1 VSTVLPDTDGRKEA
15 ENVMEHKGKRVLVV
29 DDDSELLYVL
39 SVRLVSAGY
48 TVYGAANGVEALE
61 QMEKHPVDVVLTD
74 YHMPKMNGL
83 ELLSNSRVSWP
94 GIPVIVVSGEQE
106 DMAHEAIDRGA
117 YAWVRKGSGFTT
129 LLEILASAIQQSV
142 HV

>member
-1 VSTVLPDTDGRKEA
+1 
-15 ENVMEHKGKRVLVV
+15 MIEHKGKRVLVV

-83 ELLSNSRVSWP
+83 ELLSNSRVTWP

-117 YAWVRKGSGFTT
+117 YAWVRKGGGFST

>member
-1 VSTVLPDTDGRKEA
+1 MERKS
-15 ENVMEHKGKRVLVV
+15 KSVLVV
-29 DDDSELLYVL
+29 DDDSELLYIL

-74 YHMPKMNGL
+74 YHMPKMDGL
-83 ELLSNSRVSWP
+83 ELLSNSRVKWP
-94 GIPVIVVSGEQE
+94 GIPVIVVSGEHD

-142 HV
+142 HA